1 MKKNKLKTYKKIKNT
16 RKFSLGKPVT
26 KSGYES
32 AKAVDT
38 TPLAINEGYKGY
50 TQEGNSISSGI
61 APSIAT
67 TGATIGTS
75 LYGLAS
81 GTTSAA
87 QAAATNI
94 ANAGFSQAGN
104 LTMAGANALGDV
116 TAGIAGDAMSSLS
129 GQATNTL
136 ASKAATQLAGSGGS
150 VAKAGLSKLG
160 SAMAI
165 AQIGKGAWDMGSTL
179 ANYGDR
185 LSDSE
190 IAATRDINTN
200 MRNGVAY
207 QELGSVDVGG
217 INRYTDAQ
225 NKASKWGMIN
235 AGGEI
240 GAGVG
245 AIAGS
250 AFGPIGTVVGGLAGT
265 VLGGLTNW
273 GLDALFG
280 FGRRRKRKIMEAQ
293 QRIAQNT
300 EATNLQNESIAAS
313 QGLRNQYNETHKAA
327 FGKNPG
333 ERWSTGDYTGIQT
346 PSGHTYG
353 AMQGLASPDEGE
365 IDMSTGETNYN
376 GSANPMVRDSKAD
389 VVPVGTTDNDGQYF
403 DNYIGIP
410 GHKKD
415 IDGIAFADK
424 ARPFFKANEMIKIAS
439 QNIDEELQKNE
450 NHKTRDDTTKKY
462 MEKRLKQKQQEY
474 QQQYRQNSQ
483 YIQDLVMRQSEQAT
497 GRHYSC
503 GKTPRFISGKH
514 PYVFGRQDIAL
525 DRIADFWKNYDDS
538 ELNKYNG
545 QQINWSPAMNA
556 VDYGVV
562 PREAI
567 LSPRDQALL
576 KQDVDQALQ
585 DTELQNFDT
594 QSSKLNTKSPSGL
607 GLPAWAGLAQ
617 GLPYALQTQIA
628 ANRQQPYAAN
638 SYVSNANQRAA
649 LDILGRLGYDNTQDQ
664 KALLNTARQN
674 RYNILNTGGLSQGQ
688 KAMLIQ
694 NGLNQ
699 LALGRAAL
707 NQDAYNK
714 NAAYKQAYA
723 SEMAKYGEASASRAQ
738 QALAAQQEAF
748 RQAVGAKQKLQEQ
761 ARKNW
766 YTIGR
771 QALEDYNT
779 KVNAEAMRNLYDR
792 QIAVQESGIKPKQD
806 KSGVNPYSPNYMK
819 AKAQYDTFV
828 KNYIPLTDLFK

>member
-16 RKFSLGKPVT
+16 RKFSLGKPIT

-75 LYGLAS
+75 LYSLAS

-104 LTMAGANALGDV
+104 LTLNGASALGDV
-116 TAGIAGDAMSSLS
+116 TAGIAGQSMSSLADS
-129 GQATNTL
+129 ATNTL

-165 AQIGKGAWDMGSTL
+165 AQMAKGAFDMGSTL
-179 ANYGDR
+179 VNYGDR

-190 IAATRDINTN
+190 IAATRDVNTN

-207 QELGSVDVGG
+207 QELGSIDAAGV
-217 INRYTDAQ
+217 NRYTDAQ
-225 NKASKWGMIN
+225 NKASRWGMIN

-250 AFGPIGTVVGGLAGT
+250 AFGPLGTVVGGLAGT

-300 EATNLQNESIAAS
+300 EATNLQNESVAAS
-313 QGLRNQYNETHKAA
+313 QGLRNMYNETHKAA
-327 FGKNPG
+327 LGKNPG

-346 PSGHTYG
+346 PSGPTYG
-353 AMQGLASPDEGE
+353 TMQGLASPDEGE

-389 VVPVGTTDNDGQYF
+389 VVPVGTADNDGQYF

-439 QNIDEELQKNE
+439 QNIDKELQKNE
-450 NHKTRDDTTKKY
+450 NHKTRDDATKKY
-462 MEKRLKQKQQEY
+462 TEKRLKQKQQEY
-474 QQQYRQNSQ
+474 QQQYQQNSQ

-497 GRHYSC
+497 GRMYSC

-538 ELNKYNG
+538 AINELNTYKDL
-545 QQINWSPAMNA
+545 NWSPAMNA

-567 LSPRDQALL
+567 LSPRDKALS
-576 KQDVDQALQ
+576 KQDVDQAIQ
-585 DTELQNFDT
+585 DTELP
-594 QSSKLNTKSPSGL
+594 KPNTKSQNGL
-607 GLPAWAGLAQ
+607 GLPAWAGLVQ

-649 LDILGRLGYDNTQDQ
+649 LDILGRLGYDNTQD
-664 KALLNTARQN
+664 KRALLNTARQN

-699 LALGRAAL
+699 LALGRAVL

-723 SEMAKYGEASASRAQ
+723 SEMAKYGEASAARAQ

-779 KVNAEAMRNLYDR
+779 KANAEAMRNLYDR

-806 KSGVNPYSPNYMK
+806 RNKKQNNTNPYSLDYIK
-819 AKAQYDTFV
+819 SKAQYDTFI

>member
-16 RKFSLGKPVT
+16 RKFSLGKPIT

-116 TAGIAGDAMSSLS
+116 TAGIAGQSMSQLTDT
-129 GQATNTL
+129 ATNTL

-165 AQIGKGAWDMGSTL
+165 AQMAKGAFDMGSTL

-190 IAATRDINTN
+190 IAATRDVNTN

-327 FGKNPG
+327 LGKNPG

-346 PSGHTYG
+346 PSGPTYG
-353 AMQGLASPDEGE
+353 TMQGLASPDEGE

-450 NHKTRDDTTKKY
+450 NHKTRDDATKKY

-474 QQQYRQNSQ
+474 QQQYQQNSQ
-483 YIQDLVMRQSEQAT
+483 YIQDLVMRQSEQTT

-503 GKTPRFISGKH
+503 GKTPRFEPGKDVQYIKTVTNPLDSISILPDVTIPDG
-514 PYVFGRQDIAL
+514 PLAL
-525 DRIADFWKNYDDS
+525 DIRTPKIGDTTGTKDTWYT
-538 ELNKYNG
+538 
-545 QQINWSPAMNA
+545 
-556 VDYGVV
+556 
-562 PREAI
+562 R
-567 LSPRDQALL
+567 LL
-576 KQDVDQALQ
+576 G
-585 DTELQNFDT
+585 TR
-594 QSSKLNTKSPSGL
+594 SGTPQL

-723 SEMAKYGEASASRAQ
+723 SEMAKYGEASAARAQ
-738 QALAAQQEAF
+738 EALYRQQEAF

-779 KVNAEAMRNLYDR
+779 KANAEAMRNLYDR
-792 QIAVQESGIKPKQD
+792 QITVHEAGMRAGQNKNGT
-806 KSGVNPYSPNYMK
+806 NPYSPSYMK
-819 AKAQYDTFV
+819 AKSQYDAFI
-828 KNYIPLTDLFK
+828 KNYIPLTDRFKTIIR

>member
-16 RKFSLGKPVT
+16 RKFSPGKPIT
-26 KSGYES
+26 KSGFES

-50 TQEGNSISSGI
+50 TQEGNQISSGI

-104 LTMAGANALGDV
+104 LTMAGASALGGDI
-116 TAGIAGDAMSSLS
+116 TAGIAGQSMSSLADS
-129 GQATNTL
+129 ATNTL
-136 ASKAATQLAGSGGS
+136 ASKAATQLAESGGS

-165 AQIGKGAWDMGSTL
+165 AQMAKGAFDMGSTL
-179 ANYGDR
+179 FNYGDR
-185 LSDSE
+185 LSDNE

-217 INRYTDAQ
+217 INRFTNAQ
-225 NKASKWGMIN
+225 NKASTWGMIN

-250 AFGPIGTVVGGLAGT
+250 AFGPLGTVVGGLAGT

-293 QRIAQNT
+293 QRIAQMT
-300 EATNLQNESIAAS
+300 EATNLQNESVAAS

-327 FGKNPG
+327 LGKNPG

-346 PSGHTYG
+346 PSGPTYG

-389 VVPVGTTDNDGQYF
+389 VVPVGTADNDGQYF

-450 NHKTRDDTTKKY
+450 NHKTRDDATKKY

-474 QQQYRQNSQ
+474 QQQYKYNSQ
-483 YIQDLVMRQSEQAT
+483 YIQDLVMRQSEQTT
-497 GRHYSC
+497 GRRYSC
-503 GKTPRFISGKH
+503 GKAPRFETGKH
-514 PYVFGRQDIAL
+514 PYIFGRQDIAL

-538 ELNKYNG
+538 AINELNTHKDL
-545 QQINWSPAMNA
+545 NWSPAMNA
-556 VDYGVV
+556 VEYGIV
-562 PREAI
+562 PKSAI
-567 LSPRDQALL
+567 FDAPKDSPLFVSSKEPTSQ
-576 KQDVDQALQ
+576 KKPALQ
-585 DTELQNFDT
+585 YGQTGN
-594 QSSKLNTKSPSGL
+594 GL

-723 SEMAKYGEASASRAQ
+723 SEMAKYGEASAARAQ

-779 KVNAEAMRNLYDR
+779 KANAEAMRNLYDR
-792 QIAVQESGIKPKQD
+792 QIAVQESGIKSEQNRNTKQ
-806 KSGVNPYSPNYMK
+806 SNTNPYSPSYMK
-819 AKAQYDTFV
+819 AKSQYDAFI

>member
-16 RKFSLGKPVT
+16 RKFSLGKPIT

-136 ASKAATQLAGSGGS
+136 ASKAATQLAESGGS

-165 AQIGKGAWDMGSTL
+165 AQMAKGAWDMGSTL

-225 NKASKWGMIN
+225 NKASTWGMIN

-250 AFGPIGTVVGGLAGT
+250 AFGPLGTVVGGLAGT

-293 QRIAQNT
+293 QRIAQMT
-300 EATNLQNESIAAS
+300 EATNLQNESVAAS

-327 FGKNPG
+327 LGKNPG

-346 PSGHTYG
+346 PSGLAYG

-389 VVPVGTTDNDGQYF
+389 VVPVGTVDNDGQYF

-450 NHKTRDDTTKKY
+450 NHKTRDDATKKY

-474 QQQYRQNSQ
+474 QQQYQQNSQ
-483 YIQDLVMRQSEQAT
+483 YIQDLVMRQSEQTT

-503 GKTPRFISGKH
+503 GKTPRFEPGKDAQYIKTVTNPLDSISILPDVTIPDG
-514 PYVFGRQDIAL
+514 PLAL
-525 DRIADFWKNYDDS
+525 DIRTPKIGDTTGTKDTWYT
-538 ELNKYNG
+538 
-545 QQINWSPAMNA
+545 
-556 VDYGVV
+556 
-562 PREAI
+562 R
-567 LSPRDQALL
+567 LL
-576 KQDVDQALQ
+576 GTRGGTPQ
-585 DTELQNFDT
+585 
-594 QSSKLNTKSPSGL
+594 L

-723 SEMAKYGEASASRAQ
+723 SEMAKYGEASAARAQ
-738 QALAAQQEAF
+738 EALYRQQEAF

-761 ARKNW
+761 ARKNF

-779 KVNAEAMRNLYDR
+779 RANAEAMHNLYDR
-792 QIAVQESGIKPKQD
+792 QVAVQESGIKPEQNRNTKQRNT
-806 KSGVNPYSPNYMK
+806 NPYSPSYMK
-819 AKAQYDTFV
+819 AKSQYDAFI

>member
-300 EATNLQNESIAAS
+300 EATNLQNESVAAS

-327 FGKNPG
+327 LGKNPG
-333 ERWSTGDYTGIQT
+333 ERWATGDYTGIQT
-346 PSGHTYG
+346 PSGLAYG

-389 VVPVGTTDNDGQYF
+389 IVPVGTTDNDEQYF

-415 IDGIAFADK
+415 IDGITFADK

-450 NHKTRDDTTKKY
+450 NHKTRDDATKKY

-474 QQQYRQNSQ
+474 QQQYQQNSQ
-483 YIQDLVMRQSEQAT
+483 YIQDLVMRQSEQNT
-497 GRHYSC
+497 GRRYSC
-503 GKTPRFISGKH
+503 GKTPKFEPGKDTW
-514 PYVFGRQDIAL
+514 YTR
-525 DRIADFWKNYDDS
+525 
-538 ELNKYNG
+538 
-545 QQINWSPAMNA
+545 
-556 VDYGVV
+556 
-562 PREAI
+562 
-567 LSPRDQALL
+567 LL
-576 KQDVDQALQ
+576 GTRGGTPQ
-585 DTELQNFDT
+585 
-594 QSSKLNTKSPSGL
+594 L

-723 SEMAKYGEASASRAQ
+723 SEMAKYGEASAARAQ
-738 QALAAQQEAF
+738 EALYRQQEAF

-779 KVNAEAMRNLYDR
+779 KANAEAMRNLYDR
-792 QIAVQESGIKPKQD
+792 QVTVHEAGMRAGQNKNGT
-806 KSGVNPYSPNYMK
+806 NPYSPSYMK
-819 AKAQYDTFV
+819 AKSQYDAFI

>member
-16 RKFSLGKPVT
+16 RKFSLGKPIT

-116 TAGIAGDAMSSLS
+116 TAGIAGNAMSSLN

-136 ASKAATQLAGSGGS
+136 ASKAATQLAESGGS

-327 FGKNPG
+327 LGKNPG

-346 PSGHTYG
+346 PSGPTYG
-353 AMQGLASPDEGE
+353 TMQGLASPDEGE

-450 NHKTRDDTTKKY
+450 NHKTRDDATKKY

-474 QQQYRQNSQ
+474 QQQYQQNSQ
-483 YIQDLVMRQSEQAT
+483 YIQDLVMRQSEQTT

-503 GKTPRFISGKH
+503 GKTPRFEPGKDVQYIKTVTN
-514 PYVFGRQDIAL
+514 PL
-525 DRIADFWKNYDDS
+525 DSIGTK
-538 ELNKYNG
+538 
-545 QQINWSPAMNA
+545 
-556 VDYGVV
+556 
-562 PREAI
+562 
-567 LSPRDQALL
+567 
-576 KQDVDQALQ
+576 
-585 DTELQNFDT
+585 DTLYTRFLGTRGGTPQ
-594 QSSKLNTKSPSGL
+594 L

-723 SEMAKYGEASASRAQ
+723 SEMAKYGEASAARAQ

-779 KVNAEAMRNLYDR
+779 KANAEAMRNLYDR
-792 QIAVQESGIKPKQD
+792 QITVHEAGMRAGQNKNGT
-806 KSGVNPYSPNYMK
+806 NPYSPSYMK
-819 AKAQYDTFV
+819 AKSQYDAFI
-828 KNYIPLTDLFK
+828 KNYIPLTDRFKTIIR

>member
-16 RKFSLGKPVT
+16 RRFALGKPIT

-32 AKAVDT
+32 ALAVDT
-38 TPLAINEGYKGY
+38 TPLAINEGYRGY
-50 TQEGNSISSGI
+50 GQEGSSIRGGI
-61 APSIAT
+61 FPSVLGTA
-67 TGATIGTS
+67 GTIGVS
-75 LYGLAS
+75 LYGLA
-81 GTTSAA
+81 GNTTSAA

-94 ANAGFSQAGN
+94 ANAGFSEAGK
-104 LTMAGANALGDV
+104 LTLSGANALGDV
-116 TAGIAGDAMSSLS
+116 TAGVAGDAMSKLT
-129 GQATNTL
+129 GNATNTL
-136 ASKAATQLAGSGGS
+136 ASKAATQLAENGQN

-160 SAMAI
+160 TAMAI
-165 AQIGKGAWDMGSTL
+165 AQMAKGTFDMGSTL
-179 ANYGDR
+179 AGYSDR

-190 IAATRDINTN
+190 INATRTTSTN

-207 QELGSVDVGG
+207 QEISGPDEAG
-217 INRYTDAQ
+217 INQYTDAQ
-225 NKASKWGMIN
+225 NKASTWGMIN
-235 AGGEI
+235 SGGEI

-250 AFGPIGTVVGGLAGT
+250 SFGPLGTVVGGLAGT

-273 GLDALFG
+273 GLDAIFG
-280 FGRRRKRKIMEAQ
+280 LGSKRKRAIEDAKRRSAMFA
-293 QRIAQNT
+293 RNT
-300 EATNLQNESIAAS
+300 TLQNESNAAT
-313 QGLRNQYNETHKAA
+313 QGLRNMYNETHKAA
-327 FGKNPG
+327 LGKNPG
-333 ERWSTGDYTGIQT
+333 DRWSADDYTGIQT
-346 PSGHTYG
+346 PSGPAYG

-376 GSANPMVRDSKAD
+376 GSANPMIRDSKAD
-389 VVPVGTTDNDGQYF
+389 VVPVGTADNDEQYF

-450 NHKTRDDTTKKY
+450 NHKTRDDATKKY

-474 QQQYRQNSQ
+474 QQQYQQNSQ
-483 YIQDLVMRQSEQAT
+483 YIQDLVMRQSEQTT
-497 GRHYSC
+497 GGRYSC
-503 GKTPRFISGKH
+503 GKTPRFERG
-514 PYVFGRQDIAL
+514 
-525 DRIADFWKNYDDS
+525 
-538 ELNKYNG
+538 
-545 QQINWSPAMNA
+545 
-556 VDYGVV
+556 
-562 PREAI
+562 
-567 LSPRDQALL
+567 
-576 KQDVDQALQ
+576 
-585 DTELQNFDT
+585 
-594 QSSKLNTKSPSGL
+594 NTPQL

-617 GLPYALQTQIA
+617 GLPYALHTQIA

-638 SYVSNANQRAA
+638 SYVSNADQRAA
-649 LDILGRLGYDNTQDQ
+649 LDILGRLGYDNTQD
-664 KALLNTARQN
+664 KRALLNAVRQN

-723 SEMAKYGEASASRAQ
+723 SEMAKYGEASAARAQ
-738 QALAAQQEAF
+738 EALYRQQEAF

-779 KVNAEAMRNLYDR
+779 RANAEAMHNLYDR
-792 QIAVQESGIKPKQD
+792 QVAAQEAGIKQEQDRNTKQNNT
-806 KSGVNPYSPNYMK
+806 NPYSLDYIK
-819 AKAQYDTFV
+819 SKAQFNAF
-828 KNYIPLTDLFK
+828 KNRKSLTELFKDPVQSYFNAQGYLNNPFKTMIW

>member
-94 ANAGFSQAGN
+94 ANAGFSNAGN
-104 LTMAGANALGDV
+104 LTLAGANALGDV
-116 TAGIAGDAMSSLS
+116 TAGIAGQSMSQLTDT
-129 GQATNTL
+129 ATNTL

-327 FGKNPG
+327 LGKNPG

-346 PSGHTYG
+346 PSGPTYG
-353 AMQGLASPDEGE
+353 TMQGLASPDEGE

-415 IDGIAFADK
+415 IDGVAFADK

-450 NHKTRDDTTKKY
+450 NHKTRDDATKKY

-474 QQQYRQNSQ
+474 QQQYQQNSQ
-483 YIQDLVMRQSEQAT
+483 YIQDLVMRQSEQTT

-503 GKTPRFISGKH
+503 GKTPKFEPGKDAQYIKTVTNPLDSISILPDVTIPDG
-514 PYVFGRQDIAL
+514 PLAL
-525 DRIADFWKNYDDS
+525 DIRTPKI
-538 ELNKYNG
+538 G
-545 QQINWSPAMNA
+545 
-556 VDYGVV
+556 
-562 PREAI
+562 
-567 LSPRDQALL
+567 
-576 KQDVDQALQ
+576 
-585 DTELQNFDT
+585 DTTGTKDT
-594 QSSKLNTKSPSGL
+594 WYTRFLGNSGNTPQL

-723 SEMAKYGEASASRAQ
+723 SEMAKYGEASAARAQ

-779 KVNAEAMRNLYDR
+779 KANAEAIHNLYDR
-792 QIAVQESGIKPKQD
+792 QITVHEAGMRAGQNKNGT
-806 KSGVNPYSPNYMK
+806 NPYSPSYMK
-819 AKAQYDTFV
+819 AKSQYDAFI
-828 KNYIPLTDLFK
+828 KNYIPLTDLFKQ

>member
-16 RKFSLGKPVT
+16 RKFSLGKPIT

-50 TQEGNSISSGI
+50 TQEGNQISSGI

-116 TAGIAGDAMSSLS
+116 TAGIAGDAMSSLTGS
-129 GQATNTL
+129 ATNTL
-136 ASKAATQLAGSGGS
+136 ASKAATQLAASGGS

-165 AQIGKGAWDMGSTL
+165 AQMAKGAFDMGSTL
-179 ANYGDR
+179 VNYGDR
-185 LSDSE
+185 LSDNE

-217 INRYTDAQ
+217 INRFTDAQ
-225 NKASKWGMIN
+225 NKASTWGMIN
-235 AGGEI
+235 SGGEI
-240 GAGVG
+240 GAGIG

-250 AFGPIGTVVGGLAGT
+250 AFGPVGTVVGGLAGT

-293 QRIAQNT
+293 QRIAQMT
-300 EATNLQNESIAAS
+300 EATNLQNESVAAS

-327 FGKNPG
+327 LGKNPG

-389 VVPVGTTDNDGQYF
+389 VVPVGTADNDEQYF

-415 IDGIAFADK
+415 IDGITFADK

-450 NHKTRDDTTKKY
+450 NHKTRDDVTKKY

-474 QQQYRQNSQ
+474 QQQYQQNSQ
-483 YIQDLVMRQSEQAT
+483 YIQDLVMRQSEQTT

-503 GKTPRFISGKH
+503 GKTPRF
-514 PYVFGRQDIAL
+514 
-525 DRIADFWKNYDDS
+525 
-538 ELNKYNG
+538 
-545 QQINWSPAMNA
+545 
-556 VDYGVV
+556 
-562 PREAI
+562 
-567 LSPRDQALL
+567 
-576 KQDVDQALQ
+576 
-585 DTELQNFDT
+585 
-594 QSSKLNTKSPSGL
+594 
-607 GLPAWAGLAQ
+607 
-617 GLPYALQTQIA
+617 
-628 ANRQQPYAAN
+628 
-638 SYVSNANQRAA
+638 
-649 LDILGRLGYDNTQDQ
+649 
-664 KALLNTARQN
+664 
-674 RYNILNTGGLSQGQ
+674 
-688 KAMLIQ
+688 
-694 NGLNQ
+694 
-699 LALGRAAL
+699 
-707 NQDAYNK
+707 
-714 NAAYKQAYA
+714 
-723 SEMAKYGEASASRAQ
+723 
-738 QALAAQQEAF
+738 
-748 RQAVGAKQKLQEQ
+748 
-761 ARKNW
+761 
-766 YTIGR
+766 
-771 QALEDYNT
+771 
-779 KVNAEAMRNLYDR
+779 
-792 QIAVQESGIKPKQD
+792 
-806 KSGVNPYSPNYMK
+806 
-819 AKAQYDTFV
+819 
-828 KNYIPLTDLFK
+828 

>member
-16 RKFSLGKPVT
+16 RRFALGKPIT

-32 AKAVDT
+32 AQAVDT
-38 TPLAINEGYKGY
+38 TPLSINDGYKGY
-50 TQEGNSISSGI
+50 SQEGASISGGI
-61 APSIAT
+61 LPSVLGTA
-67 TGATIGTS
+67 GTIGSS

-94 ANAGFSQAGN
+94 SNAGFSN
-104 LTMAGANALGDV
+104 LGKLTLSGANALGGDV
-116 TAGIAGDAMSSLS
+116 TAGIAGEAMGKLS
-129 GQATNTL
+129 DGAIDTL
-136 ASKAATQLAGSGGS
+136 ADKAATQLAESGGS

-160 SAMAI
+160 TSMAI
-165 AQIGKGAWDMGSTL
+165 AQMAKGTFDMGSTL

-185 LSDSE
+185 LSDNE
-190 IAATRDINTN
+190 IAATRDTNTN

-207 QELGSVDVGG
+207 QELGSVDVAGV
-217 INRYTDAQ
+217 NRYTDAQ
-225 NKASKWGMIN
+225 NKASTWGMIN
-235 AGGEI
+235 SGGEI

-250 AFGPIGTVVGGLAGT
+250 AFGPLGTVVGGLAGT

-280 FGRRRKRKIMEAQ
+280 LGRRRKRKIQEAQ

-313 QGLRNQYNETHKAA
+313 QGLRNTYNETHRAA
-327 FGKNPG
+327 LGKNPG
-333 ERWSTGDYTGIQT
+333 EKWSTDDYTGIQT
-346 PSGHTYG
+346 PSGPTYG

-376 GSANPMVRDSKAD
+376 GSVNPMIRDSKAD
-389 VVPVGTTDNDGQYF
+389 VVPVGTADNDEQYF

-439 QNIDEELQKNE
+439 QDIDEELQKNE
-450 NHKTRDDTTKKY
+450 NHKTRDDATKKY

-474 QQQYRQNSQ
+474 QQQYQQNSQ
-483 YIQDLVMRQSEQAT
+483 YIQDLVMGQSEQTT
-497 GRHYSC
+497 GRRYSC
-503 GKTPRFISGKH
+503 GKTPRFWGGKPKDDTNYFINPRQSKSDSYSTP
-514 PYVFGRQDIAL
+514 PYVLSVPESDTTDEA
-525 DRIADFWKNYDDS
+525 
-538 ELNKYNG
+538 NG
-545 QQINWSPAMNA
+545 TKTPW
-556 VDYGVV
+556 YT
-562 PREAI
+562 R
-567 LSPRDQALL
+567 LL
-576 KQDVDQALQ
+576 GNRG
-585 DTELQNFDT
+585 DTPQ
-594 QSSKLNTKSPSGL
+594 L

-638 SYVSNANQRAA
+638 SYVSNADQRAA
-649 LDILGRLGYDNTQDQ
+649 LDILGRLGYDNTQD
-664 KALLNTARQN
+664 KIALLNTARQN

-723 SEMAKYGEASASRAQ
+723 SEMAKYGEASAARAQ

-779 KVNAEAMRNLYDR
+779 RANAEAMHNLYDR
-792 QIAVQESGIKPKQD
+792 QVAAQEAGIKAERKE
-806 KSGVNPYSPNYMK
+806 SGVNPYSLDYIKSK
-819 AKAQYDTFV
+819 ARYDAFI
-828 KNYIPLTDLFK
+828 KNRKPISYTPLQDSF

>member
-16 RKFSLGKPVT
+16 RKFSLGKPIT

-327 FGKNPG
+327 LGKNPG

-450 NHKTRDDTTKKY
+450 NHKTRDDATKKY

-474 QQQYRQNSQ
+474 QQQYQQNSQ
-483 YIQDLVMRQSEQAT
+483 YIQDLVMRQSEQTT

-503 GKTPRFISGKH
+503 GKTPRFEPGKDAQYTRFLGNSG
-514 PYVFGRQDIAL
+514 
-525 DRIADFWKNYDDS
+525 
-538 ELNKYNG
+538 
-545 QQINWSPAMNA
+545 
-556 VDYGVV
+556 
-562 PREAI
+562 
-567 LSPRDQALL
+567 
-576 KQDVDQALQ
+576 
-585 DTELQNFDT
+585 
-594 QSSKLNTKSPSGL
+594 NTPQL

-723 SEMAKYGEASASRAQ
+723 SEMAKYGEASAARAQ
-738 QALAAQQEAF
+738 EALYRQQEAF

-779 KVNAEAMRNLYDR
+779 KANAEAMRNLYDR
-792 QIAVQESGIKPKQD
+792 QVTVHEAGMRAGQNKNGT
-806 KSGVNPYSPNYMK
+806 NPYSLDFIKSK
-819 AKAQYDTFV
+819 AKYDAFV
-828 KNYIPLTDLFK
+828 DPKNYLPLTDRFKTIIR

>member
-16 RKFSLGKPVT
+16 RKFALGKPIT
-26 KSGYES
+26 KSGHES
-32 AKAVDT
+32 AQAVDT
-38 TPLAINEGYKGY
+38 TPLSINQGYKGY
-50 TQEGNSISSGI
+50 TQEGNQISSGI

-94 ANAGFSQAGN
+94 ANAGFSNAGN
-104 LTMAGANALGDV
+104 LTLAGANALGDV
-116 TAGIAGDAMSSLS
+116 TAGIAGGAMSNLS
-129 GQATNTL
+129 NTATNTL
-136 ASKAATQLAGSGGS
+136 ASKAATQLAESGGS

-165 AQIGKGAWDMGSTL
+165 AQMAKGAFNMGSTL

-217 INRYTDAQ
+217 INRFTDAQ
-225 NKASKWGMIN
+225 NKASTWGMIN

-250 AFGPIGTVVGGLAGT
+250 VFGPLGTVVGGLAGT

-293 QRIAQNT
+293 WRIAQNT

-313 QGLRNQYNETHKAA
+313 QGLRNKYNETHKAA
-327 FGKNPG
+327 LGKNPG

-389 VVPVGTTDNDGQYF
+389 IVPVGTTDNDEQYF

-415 IDGIAFADK
+415 IDGITFADK

-450 NHKTRDDTTKKY
+450 NHKTRDDVTKKY

-474 QQQYRQNSQ
+474 QQQYQQNSQ
-483 YIQDLVMRQSEQAT
+483 YIQDIVIRQSEQNT
-497 GRHYSC
+497 GRRYSC
-503 GKTPRFISGKH
+503 GKTPKFEPGKDAQYIKTVTNPLDSISILPDVTIPDG
-514 PYVFGRQDIAL
+514 PLTLDIRTPKIG
-525 DRIADFWKNYDDS
+525 DTTGTKDTWYTR
-538 ELNKYNG
+538 
-545 QQINWSPAMNA
+545 
-556 VDYGVV
+556 
-562 PREAI
+562 
-567 LSPRDQALL
+567 LL
-576 KQDVDQALQ
+576 GTRGGTSQ
-585 DTELQNFDT
+585 
-594 QSSKLNTKSPSGL
+594 L

-723 SEMAKYGEASASRAQ
+723 SEMAKYGEASAARAQ

-779 KVNAEAMRNLYDR
+779 KSNAEAMRNLYDR

-819 AKAQYDTFV
+819 SKARYDTFI

>member
-16 RKFSLGKPVT
+16 RKFSLGKPIT

-75 LYGLAS
+75 LYSLAS

-94 ANAGFSQAGN
+94 ANAGFSNAGN
-104 LTMAGANALGDV
+104 LTMSGASALGGDI
-116 TAGIAGDAMSSLS
+116 TAGIAGQSMSSLTGS
-129 GQATNTL
+129 ATNTL
-136 ASKAATQLAGSGGS
+136 ASKAATQLAESGGS

-165 AQIGKGAWDMGSTL
+165 AQMAKGAFDMGSTL

-185 LSDSE
+185 LSDNE

-225 NKASKWGMIN
+225 NKASTWGMIN

-250 AFGPIGTVVGGLAGT
+250 AFGPLGTVVGGLAGT

-293 QRIAQNT
+293 QRIAQMT
-300 EATNLQNESIAAS
+300 EATNLQNESVAAS

-327 FGKNPG
+327 LGKNPG

-346 PSGHTYG
+346 PSGLAYG
-353 AMQGLASPDEGE
+353 TMQGLASPDEGE

-376 GSANPMVRDSKAD
+376 GSANPMVKDSKAD
-389 VVPVGTTDNDGQYF
+389 IVPVGTVDNDGQYF

-450 NHKTRDDTTKKY
+450 NHKTRDDSTKKY

-474 QQQYRQNSQ
+474 QQQYQQNSQ
-483 YIQDLVMRQSEQAT
+483 YIQDLVMRQSEQTT
-497 GRHYSC
+497 GMRYSC
-503 GKTPRFISGKH
+503 GKTPRFVQGKH

-538 ELNKYNG
+538 AINELNTYKDL
-545 QQINWSPAMNA
+545 NWSPAMNA
-556 VDYGVV
+556 VEHGIV
-562 PREAI
+562 PKSAI
-567 LSPRDQALL
+567 FDAPKDSPLFVSSKEPTSQ
-576 KQDVDQALQ
+576 KKPALQ
-585 DTELQNFDT
+585 YGQAGN
-594 QSSKLNTKSPSGL
+594 GL

-723 SEMAKYGEASASRAQ
+723 SEMAKYGEASAARAQ
-738 QALAAQQEAF
+738 EALYRQQEAF

-779 KVNAEAMRNLYDR
+779 KDNAEAMLNLYDR
-792 QIAVQESGIKPKQD
+792 QIAAQEARIK
-806 KSGVNPYSPNYMK
+806 
-819 AKAQYDTFV
+819 
-828 KNYIPLTDLFK
+828 